1 MLIWLD
7 IYFDLLDKLFLK
19 EGRFR
24 LKREILVFFDD
35 YLKVVKWSE
44 EILELFRI
52 MDVKK
57 LVKFILKNK
66 KENIKFEDYGVEFFV
81 EEMVMGE
88 EKKVFVLGVNVYYFI
103 SKK

>member
-7 IYFDLLDKLFLK
+7 IYFDLLDKLVFK

-35 YLKVVKWSE
+35 YLKVVKRSE

-57 LVKFILKNK
+57 LVKFILKDK
-66 KENIKFEDYGVEFFV
+66 KENIKFEDYSVEFFV

>member
-57 LVKFILKNK
+57 LVKFILKDK
-66 KENIKFEDYGVEFFV
+66 IENIKFEDYGVEFFV

>member
-7 IYFDLLDKLFLK
+7 IYLDLLDKSVFK

-57 LVKFILKNK
+57 LVKFILKDK

>member
-1 MLIWLD
+1 MLIWMD

-57 LVKFILKNK
+57 LVKFILKDK

>member
-57 LVKFILKNK
+57 LVKFILKDK

-103 SKK
+103 SK

>member
-57 LVKFILKNK
+57 LVKFILKDK
-66 KENIKFEDYGVEFFV
+66 IENIKFEDYGVEFFV

-103 SKK
+103 SK

>member
-57 LVKFILKNK
+57 LVKFILKDK